1 MNVLLRAADAIEQ
14 YGHTKHTVGSEERG
28 FCIQGAIAYAISGR
42 TDDWSVYDSQEQKDA
57 MRAVFHIIE
66 ADSEVDPAFVDGD
79 VCDWNNEDQRTAEEC
94 IEVLRLA
101 AAA

>member
-1 MNVLLRAADAIEQ
+1 MSVLLRAADAIEQ
-14 YGHTKHTVGSEERG
+14 YGHIKYMVGSEEEG

-42 TDDWSVYDSQEQKDA
+42 TDDWDVYNSRVQKDA
-57 MRAVFHIIE
+57 MCAVFDVIYPDRTLDE
-66 ADSEVDPAFVDGD
+66 ELCDGD
-79 VCDWNNEDQRTAEEC
+79 VCRWNNQPNRTAEEC